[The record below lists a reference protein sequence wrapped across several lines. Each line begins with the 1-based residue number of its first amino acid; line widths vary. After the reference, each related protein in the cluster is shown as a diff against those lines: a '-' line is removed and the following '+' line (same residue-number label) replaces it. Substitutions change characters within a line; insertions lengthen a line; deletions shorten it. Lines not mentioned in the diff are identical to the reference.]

1 VKTAELRKMYLDY
14 FIAQGHLLVPSAS
27 LVPYKDP
34 SVLLTTAG
42 MQQFKPYFMGLAE
55 PPSPRMTSVQKC
67 FRTSDIDKVG
77 LTARHCTFF
86 EMLGNFSVGNY
97 FKEGAIRYG
106 WEFSTQYLGLDPKRL
121 WISYFEGDEAIE
133 ADDEAVALWEAVGLP
148 RERMVGLP
156 RSANFWG
163 PVGPSGPCAP
173 CSELYYDRGPEVGC
187 GDPECRPGCECD
199 RYVEYW
205 NLVFTGYNMDENQ
218 VLTPLPVQNI
228 DTGMGLERVAAM
240 LQGATSVFL
249 TDAFK
254 PLVELG
260 EEIAGKSYGEDEKV
274 NVAFRVL
281 ADHSRAL
288 AFLVADGVLPSNEG
302 RGYVLRRVIRR
313 AARFSRSAGMEP
325 PFLARFAERTIELMG
340 GVYPELIE
348 RRDSILRVARTEE
361 ERFNRTLDQGL
372 VLAEEAIAKA
382 LEEGT
387 QLFPGS
393 VAFQLHDT
401 YGFPVEVTRE
411 IVEERGLTL
420 DLEGF
425 EAAMEGQRRRARSAQ
440 KGGDDLQEVIVR
452 FARETMHPTEF
463 QGYEREDLYT
473 VVENVEALGD
483 GRLVLALRESP
494 FYAEMGGQTADTG
507 IIESEDGKATV
518 EDVQQQGQ
526 VQVIVARL
534 VDGQIEAGTRVKA
547 GLSSTY
553 RHDVAAN
560 HTATHLLHYALRSRL
575 GKDVTQAGSSVR
587 AEKFR
592 FDFAYHEPLGSAR
605 IAEIEELVNRRI
617 VENHPVRTFIT
628 SLEHARDLGAMAL
641 FGEKYDDFVRVVEI
655 DDFSRELC
663 GGTHVGATSE
673 LGIFKILAETS
684 VGANVRRIEGVTGRA
699 AVGYYRERDQ
709 MVAQAAAALG
719 ANENEFLSALNK
731 LQTRAAGLEAEVKS
745 FLSQTCKDLV
755 PSLVESAT
763 RHSDVAVVADVV
775 AARDMDHLLSLVDQV
790 RDRLQPAVV
799 VLGAELQGK
808 GALVV
813 SRSPEVSSIDG
824 GAVVKSAAREFG
836 GGGGGTPQL
845 GRGGGG
851 DPAKLAEAVAAA
863 REAVVSGL
871 GG

>member
-1 VKTAELRKMYLDY
+1 MKTAELRKVYLDY

-86 EMLGNFSVGNY
+86 EMLGNFSVGDY
-97 FKEGAIRYG
+97 FKRAIRYG
-106 WEFSTQYLGLDPKRL
+106 WEFSTQYLRLDPKRL
-121 WISYFEGDEAIE
+121 WISYFEGDETVRLMTKRLRYGRLSGSRGA
-133 ADDEAVALWEAVGLP
+133 P
-148 RERMVGLP
+148 VGLP
-156 RSANFWG
+156 RSDNFWG
-163 PVGPSGPCAP
+163 PVGPSGPCGP
-173 CSELYYDRGPEVGC
+173 CSELYYDRGPEFGC
-187 GDPECRPGCECD
+187 GNPECRPGCECD

-260 EEIAGKSYGEDEKV
+260 EEITGKSYGEDEKV
-274 NVAFRVL
+274 DVALRVL
-281 ADHSRAL
+281 ADHSRAM

-340 GVYPELIE
+340 GAYPELIE
-348 RRDSILRVARTEE
+348 RRDSILRVARTGGAVQSH
-361 ERFNRTLDQGL
+361 LDQGL

-382 LEEGT
+382 LEEGA

-411 IVEERGLTL
+411 IVEEHGLTL

-463 QGYEREDLYT
+463 QGYESEDLYT
-473 VVENVEALGD
+473 VVENVEVLGD

-507 IIESEDGKATV
+507 AIESEDGKATV

-547 GLSSTY
+547 RLSSSY
-553 RHDVAAN
+553 RHNVAAN

-575 GKDVTQAGSSVR
+575 GKDVTQAVRPCGGEVPLRFCLSRASGST
-587 AEKFR
+587 
-592 FDFAYHEPLGSAR
+592 R

-617 VENHPVRTFIT
+617 VENHPVRAFIT
-628 SLEHARDLGAMAL
+628 SLEHARDLAPW
-641 FGEKYDDFVRVVEI
+641 
-655 DDFSRELC
+655 LC
-663 GGTHVGATSE
+663 
-673 LGIFKILAETS
+673 L
-684 VGANVRRIEGVTGRA
+684 
-699 AVGYYRERDQ
+699 
-709 MVAQAAAALG
+709 
-719 ANENEFLSALNK
+719 
-731 LQTRAAGLEAEVKS
+731 
-745 FLSQTCKDLV
+745 
-755 PSLVESAT
+755 
-763 RHSDVAVVADVV
+763 
-775 AARDMDHLLSLVDQV
+775 
-790 RDRLQPAVV
+790 
-799 VLGAELQGK
+799 
-808 GALVV
+808 
-813 SRSPEVSSIDG
+813 
-824 GAVVKSAAREFG
+824 
-836 GGGGGTPQL
+836 
-845 GRGGGG
+845 
-851 DPAKLAEAVAAA
+851 
-863 REAVVSGL
+863 
-871 GG
+871 